1 MVRTEGV
8 RLSRKEKQRMRMDAE
23 RPLRVIERLDFS
35 RIYEDVPVEVIEGYT
50 VTDSDTSECFAVFKI
65 QNTGDK
71 EISALEVRLLL
82 YEGAANIPTRRL
94 DFTYT
99 ASKNTWGRRSCSDD
113 EKKQGFFQR
122 LGLKDIVLPA
132 NIRHGESFGEGVL
145 IQVPKSY
152 CRKIEFEIR
161 TVHFADGTSRV
172 INIVSGKKYT
182 FFKEL
187 DEDMR
192 YAYRKMN
199 VFARAEEAHP
209 IKLIPQATDKVWLC
223 CCGRKN
229 LNSAA
234 VCADCGREK
243 DWQLKNITEASLERE
258 LDSIKASGD
267 PEFIHRHKVQAGKQL
282 SIESEE
288 ERKKK
293 AADFEKT
300 LEKLAEQERIKR
312 HNQKMI
318 LPKIILWVVV
328 IYGLIYLFQSF
339 VDHQM

>member
-1 MVRTEGV
+1 MIRNEEIK
-8 RLSRKEKQRMRMDAE
+8 LSREEKRRMRMDAQ
-23 RPLRVIERLDFS
+23 RPLRVIESLDFS

-71 EISALEVRLLL
+71 EIKALDVRLLL
-82 YEGAANIPTRRL
+82 YEGTANIPTRRL
-94 DFTYT
+94 DFTYSAET
-99 ASKNTWGRRSCSDD
+99 KTFGRRSYDNGN
-113 EKKQGFFQR
+113 KKAGFLQR
-122 LGLKDIVLPA
+122 IGLKPEVFTI
-132 NIRHGESFGEGVL
+132 NIRHGESFGDGAL
-145 IQVPKSY
+145 IPLPKSY
-152 CRKIEFEIR
+152 CRKVEFEIR
-161 TVHFADGTSRV
+161 TVHFADNTYRV

-229 LNSAA
+229 LNSAV

-243 DWQLKNITEASLERE
+243 DWQLKNITHESLERE
-258 LDSIKASGD
+258 LDSIKDSGD
-267 PEFIHRHKVQAGKQL
+267 PEFIHRHKAQAGKRL
-282 SIESEE
+282 EIESDE
-288 ERKKK
+288 ERRKK
-293 AADFEKT
+293 AEAFEQT

-318 LPKIILWVVV
+318 IPKILFWVAL
-328 IYGLIYLFQSF
+328 IYGLIFLFQSF
-339 VDHQM
+339 IDHQM